1 MTTRTPSFVH
11 LLVQVL
17 IVLMGVL
24 LGFLVG
30 FYTALA
36 MVVAKAQVGYYIF
49 SLHDLAEIRLE
60 TVTIFIGMVAGGV
73 LAYRMP
79 RRLLRAFL
87 RGLVGVIGGALV
99 GMLGGMLFGDSD
111 EALWVGGIVVS
122 ALALLVAMALALR
135 VFKLSRALTRN
146 DLVAASIVIG
156 AILIALVVGLREPAV
171 VTIPE
176 QEPEPLPAAA
186 EVDEVVF
193 IVGDA
198 GATLENGS
206 PLLKALQHD
215 IEQWSATLA
224 RDSAVSVVFAGDLVY
239 PVGVRDRTHPAFPQ
253 DSTRLW
259 NQIALLGGPAARQ
272 HGSLGLFIPGNHD
285 WGNVGD
291 KNGIERIHNLEA
303 QLETARAQDHA
314 TYLVPEDGGP
324 GPVIRDLRD
333 NVRFVILDTHWFLRT
348 RSPQERQAFL
358 DRLGEA
364 LNTAGDRHVIIVSH
378 HPYRSAGPHGVIIPG
393 VRSWGLEY
401 LLRRSGSIVQDLN
414 APVYEELLQ
423 GMNHLF
429 ATADRPPLV
438 FAGGHD
444 HSLQVIEQEAE
455 TEPAFMLVSGSG
467 SKVSSIG
474 TLPGMHY
481 GAERPGYMFMTFRKS
496 GAVDLFVVAGERD
509 LLTCTAA
516 SKEPQQTCMTIGEN
530 AFDIVYGRTLAA
542 APDRPLLT
550 DSTAAENP
558 EATAPKAPDTVADV
572 TAEPL
577 IEPFSTARSTAWWT
591 RSVLPLS
598 SPIADPEADED
609 MDVPPPAV
617 PARVLYFQPDS
628 VTTTAGASYLAG
640 PLHRLM
646 LGSLNRHLWDIPIRL
661 PVLNLDT
668 LGGGGF
674 TIEKLTGGMQTVG
687 FRLQGQNGVTYQFR
701 NIVKIGTRG
710 LDGDLQKETVGKV
723 LEDQLAAQFPLGAM
737 VVAEL
742 LQAVDVM
749 VAVPRPVVMPNDERL
764 GDYRPY
770 FAGRVGWIEVRPDE
784 REDNQPGFAGSR
796 NVEGGSDIYE
806 VLREDPTS
814 FVDTQK
820 YLRARLIDF
829 LVGDWD
835 RHSDNWRWA
844 RFDDEGRTR
853 WEPIP
858 RDRDWAF
865 TRTGGMASNVTP
877 LFFPRYVGFSAEMP
891 PMDRLAASGYRI
903 DHRALAG
910 VPREAFVAEAR
921 WVQTILSD
929 STLAAA
935 LAVMPPA
942 YRHTE
947 GDRLLRE
954 LQARRALLV
963 EMADAFYDLLA
974 QTVHIHGYDGVT
986 DTVRLELV
994 DDTHIHVRA
1003 WTEGRETTPY
1013 FDEILDTA
1021 LTREL
1026 RLYLDPD
1033 ADRVEHPDNLPIQ
1046 ITRVDP
1052 DVPDDEARDY

>member
-1 MTTRTPSFVH
+1 MNTRPSSFLH
-11 LLVQVL
+11 LVLRVL
-17 IVLMGVL
+17 IVLTGAF

-36 MVVAKAQVGYYIF
+36 IVVAKAHVGYYIF
-49 SLHDLAEIRLE
+49 ALHDLAEIRLE
-60 TVTIFIGMVAGGV
+60 TVTIFLSMVAGGV
-73 LAYRMP
+73 LAYRIP

-87 RGLVGVIGGALV
+87 RGLVGLIGGALV
-99 GMLGGMLFGDSD
+99 GVLGGMLFGDSN

-122 ALALLVAMALALR
+122 ALTVLIVMALALR

-146 DLVAASIVIG
+146 DLVAASIVVVATI
-156 AILIALVVGLREPAV
+156 IALIVGLRETAAIE
-171 VTIPE
+171 IPE
-176 QEPEPLPAAA
+176 QEPEPLPPPA

-198 GATLENGS
+198 GATLAEGS
-206 PLLKALQHD
+206 PLLKALQYD

-224 RDSAVSVVFAGDLVY
+224 RDSAVSVVFAGDIVY

-259 NQIALLGGPAARQ
+259 NQIALLGGSEARRY
-272 HGSLGLFIPGNHD
+272 GSLGLFVPGNHD

-291 KNGIERIHNLEA
+291 ESGIKRIYNLEA
-303 QLETARAQDHA
+303 QLEIARAQNYA
-314 TYLVPEDGGP
+314 AYLVPENGDP
-324 GPVIRDLRD
+324 GPVIRDMRD

-348 RSPQERQAFL
+348 RSRQERQAFL
-358 DRLGEA
+358 GHLGEA

-414 APVYEELLQ
+414 APVYDELLQ

-444 HSLQVIEQEAE
+444 HSLQVIEQQAD

-467 SKVSSIG
+467 SKVSSIS

-481 GAERPGYMFMTFRKS
+481 GAERPGYMLMTFRKN

-516 SKEPQQTCMTIGEN
+516 SESPQQACMTMGEN

-550 DSTAAENP
+550 DSTATDNT
-558 EATAPKAPDTVADV
+558 EATSPETNDTVADV
-572 TAEPL
+572 TTDSLAEP
-577 IEPFSTARSTAWWT
+577 FYTSRATAWWT

-598 SPIADPEADED
+598 SPIADPDAEED

-617 PARVLYFQPDS
+617 PARMLYFQPDS
-628 VTTTAGASYLAG
+628 VTTTAGASYFAG

-646 LGSLNRHLWDIPIRL
+646 LGSLNRHLWDVPIRL

-668 LGGGGF
+668 LGGGDF
-674 TIEKLTGGMQTVG
+674 AIEELTGGMQTVG
-687 FRLQGQNGVTYQFR
+687 FRMQGQNGVRYQFR

-710 LDGDLQKETVGKV
+710 LDGDLQKETFGKV
-723 LEDQLAAQFPLGAM
+723 LEDQLAAQFPMGAM

-742 LQAVDVM
+742 LHAVDVM
-749 VAVPRPVVMPNDERL
+749 VAAPRLVVMPNDERL
-764 GDYRPY
+764 GEYRPY
-770 FAGRVGWIEVRPDE
+770 FAGRVGWIQIHPDE
-784 REDNQPGFAGSR
+784 QEHNQPGFAGSR
-796 NVEGGSDIYE
+796 NVEGGSDIYD
-806 VLREDPTS
+806 VLRQDPSHT
-814 FVDTQK
+814 VDTRK
-820 YLRARLIDF
+820 YLRARLVDF

-835 RHSDNWRWA
+835 RHADNWRWA
-844 RFDDEGRTR
+844 RFAEGERVR

-865 TRTGGMASNVTP
+865 TRIDGMASKVTP
-877 LFFPRYVGFSAEMP
+877 LFFPRYVGFSEEMP
-891 PMDRLAASGYRI
+891 PMDRLAASAYRL
-903 DHRALAG
+903 DHRLLAG
-910 VPREAFVAEAR
+910 VPQEVFEEDAR
-921 WVQTILSD
+921 QVQ
-929 STLAAA
+929 A
-935 LAVMPPA
+935 
-942 YRHTE
+942 
-947 GDRLLRE
+947 
-954 LQARRALLV
+954 
-963 EMADAFYDLLA
+963 
-974 QTVHIHGYDGVT
+974 
-986 DTVRLELV
+986 
-994 DDTHIHVRA
+994 
-1003 WTEGRETTPY
+1003 
-1013 FDEILDTA
+1013 
-1021 LTREL
+1021 
-1026 RLYLDPD
+1026 
-1033 ADRVEHPDNLPIQ
+1033 
-1046 ITRVDP
+1046 
-1052 DVPDDEARDY
+1052 